1 MLSLRENQLLIL
13 AGEVYSGRD
22 HCITFYPA
30 KDGRVTVTG
39 IRRDGPWDQPVTVGL
54 EDMEVLERRN
64 PYKEFRPVP
73 RKALWAEIKGS
84 WERYLA
90 ESEE

>member
-1 MLSLRENQLLIL
+1 MLSLRNNQLLIL
-13 AGEVYSGRD
+13 AGEVYSGKDRD
-22 HCITFYPA
+22 ITFYPA
-30 KDGRVTVTG
+30 KDGRVTITG
-39 IRRDGPWDQPVTVGL
+39 IRHEGPWRVPVTVGL

-64 PYKEFRPVP
+64 PYTELRPVP
-73 RKALWAEIKGS
+73 RKALWAEIKSS